1 MSLHISSAFNEDL
14 THINAKVNEMGGLC
28 ERMLEA
34 SIKAIKKSKITSMKV
49 TMPGGNC
56 NNRLENSR
64 LQTGCFK
71 TGHFEMPRFPCSE
84 LHWLDLTHL

>member
-34 SIKAIKKSKITSMKV
+34 SIKAIKKSDVNIADQIIIPKV
-49 TMPGGNC
+49 MLNG
-56 NNRLENSR
+56 LA
-64 LQTGCFK
+64 
-71 TGHFEMPRFPCSE
+71 
-84 LHWLDLTHL
+84 